1 MNRSSRWMW
10 AAAALLVGLLAGVN
24 LTGWL
29 PRTPVLASATH
40 GENSFAVCTADLDE
54 DVEGVF
60 FLDFLTGDLKA
71 GVLSMQSGKFMTAYE
86 RNVTG
91 DFARGVKNPRFLM
104 VSGRANLRRGAG
116 PQPMPGRA
124 VIYVAE
130 INSGIVAAY
139 GLPWSASRASAT
151 TPLKSEIVLLDRTKF
166 RTRAIRDSV
175 EEEE

>member
-1 MNRSSRWMW
+1 MSRSGHWIW
-10 AAAALLVGLLAGVN
+10 AGVAGFIGLVVGAN
-24 LTGWL
+24 ATSWL

-40 GENSFAVCTADLDE
+40 GENSFAVCTGELDE

-71 GVLSMQSGKFMTAYE
+71 GVLSMQNGKFMTAYE

-91 DFARGVKNPRFLM
+91 DFAKGVKNPRYLM

-116 PQPMPGRA
+116 AQPMPGRA
-124 VIYVAE
+124 VVYVAE

-139 GLPWSASRASAT
+139 GIPWSASRASAT
-151 TPLKSEIVLLDRTKF
+151 SPLKSEIVLLDRTKF
-166 RTRAIRDSV
+166 RTRAIRDSADD
-175 EEEE
+175 EE